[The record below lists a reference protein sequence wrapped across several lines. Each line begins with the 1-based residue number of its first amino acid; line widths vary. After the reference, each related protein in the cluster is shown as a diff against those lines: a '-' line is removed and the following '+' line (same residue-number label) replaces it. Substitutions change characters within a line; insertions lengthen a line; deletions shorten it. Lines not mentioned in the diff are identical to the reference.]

1 MRGQRNLRGDFHVYY
16 LIDAAGEIVYV
27 GVTSDIRG
35 RFKWHVQHN
44 PFWPD
49 VKRIDFTHL
58 EGYTTEQALLFEKL
72 EIRRLRPK
80 HNKIKTTLTPRQQQ
94 ALDALVALGGTASG
108 ADIARRMGY
117 RNGSGYVVDLERL
130 GLVEEIGTRRSQG
143 ARGYTRIYRLT
154 AEQEVAA

>member
-16 LIDAAGEIVYV
+16 LIDDAGEIVYV

-35 RFKWHVQHN
+35 RFRWHVQHN
-44 PFWPD
+44 RFWSD

-58 EGYTTEQALLFEKL
+58 EDYTTEQALLFEAL

-80 HNKIKTTLTPRQQQ
+80 HNHLKTTLTPRQQQ
-94 ALDALVALGGTASG
+94 AYDALAALGGTATG
-108 ADIARRMGY
+108 AEVGRHMGV
-117 RNGSGYVVDLERL
+117 RNGSGYLPDLERL
-130 GLVEEIGTRRSQG
+130 GLVEEIGTRRSTG

-154 AEQEVAA
+154 TDQEVAA